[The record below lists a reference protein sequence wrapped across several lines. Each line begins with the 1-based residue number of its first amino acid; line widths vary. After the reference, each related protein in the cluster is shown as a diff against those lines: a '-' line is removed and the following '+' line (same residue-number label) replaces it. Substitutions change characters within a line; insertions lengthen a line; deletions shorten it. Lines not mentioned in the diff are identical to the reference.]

1 MRQIEHQM
9 DQANAARR
17 QKINSQNGI
26 TEKEDLYQENYSD
39 QSENSEDESSD
50 SQKYQTPIQ
59 PPNNRRSD
67 SEKAKQLMSTHPET
81 IQKAQAREGD
91 RKRDEKAKQKS

>member
-1 MRQIEHQM
+1 VYKWGWDQKRKKYGVEEAERMRQIEHQM

-26 TEKEDLYQENYSD
+26 TEKEDLYQESYSD

-50 SQKYQTPIQ
+50 SQKYQTQI
-59 PPNNRRSD
+59 
-67 SEKAKQLMSTHPET
+67 
-81 IQKAQAREGD
+81 
-91 RKRDEKAKQKS
+91 

>member
-39 QSENSEDESSD
+39 QSENSEDESSY
-50 SQKYQTPIQ
+50 SQKYQTPI
-59 PPNNRRSD
+59 
-67 SEKAKQLMSTHPET
+67 
-81 IQKAQAREGD
+81 
-91 RKRDEKAKQKS
+91 